1 MEITKFFIENY
12 INKFSENDYIGVEI
26 EMPIISLNSP
36 YIVNSKVIEG
46 LFSTFLDN
54 EEFKIENYDNEKNII
69 SIKNIKTNDT
79 VSLEY
84 SFNIIEL
91 SLGKE
96 LLIDRL
102 KEKFDFYYN
111 FIEQYLEKYEYEIYC
126 GGINPN
132 YHYIDKTCLN
142 QDRYKVIE
150 RLLTNSSNSD
160 LYNQFC
166 SYCCS
171 IQTHINTSKN
181 NIVNLINMLSK
192 VENNKM
198 EIFSNSYM
206 KETNLKNSRKYLWE
220 NSNFGPS
227 NVGTNPNYNNLE
239 DLLNDY
245 SKRNLFF
252 VERNNKFLLLNAKQ
266 PLNKYLDKK
275 RVKATDEYGKTCYV
289 VPSYSDFDNFRSY
302 RSVEL
307 TKYGTLEIRS
317 DCTQS
322 KENIFKLIA
331 FNVGIC
337 KNHLKILKYLDMN
350 KKITNERLIEFCIK
364 GLKMRNFGEEKY
376 MEVSNDQEKN
386 RHLDV

>member
-1 MEITKFFIENY
+1 MEIKQYFIENY

-26 EMPIISLNSP
+26 EMPIINLNSP

-84 SFNIIEL
+84 SFNTIEL

-111 FIEQYLEKYEYEIYC
+111 FIKQYLEKYEYEIYC

-171 IQTHINTSKN
+171 IQTHINTSKD

-220 NSNFGPS
+220 NSNFGPL
-227 NVGTNPNYNNLE
+227 NIGTNPNYNNLE

-252 VERNNKFLLLNAKQ
+252 VERNNKYLLLNAKQ

-289 VPSYSDFDNFRSY
+289 VPSYSDLDNFRSY

-331 FNVGIC
+331 FNVGVC
-337 KNHLKILKYLDMN
+337 KNHLEILKYLDMN
-350 KKITNERLIEFCIK
+350 KKITNERLVEFCIN

-376 MEVSNDQEKN
+376 VEVSND
-386 RHLDV
+386 

>member
-1 MEITKFFIENY
+1 MEIKRYFIEKY
-12 INKFSENDYIGVEI
+12 IDKFSKNDYIGVEI
-26 EMPIISLNSP
+26 EMPIINPSHP
-36 YIVNSKVIEG
+36 YVVDSKIIEE
-46 LFSTFLDN
+46 LFLTFLSN
-54 EEFKIENYDNEKNII
+54 EDFKIENYDNEKNII

-79 VSLEY
+79 ISLEY
-84 SFNIIEL
+84 SFNTIEL
-91 SLGKE
+91 SLEKE
-96 LLIDRL
+96 LLIDKL

-111 FIEQYLEKYEYEIYC
+111 TIKKFLNKYGYEIYC

-150 RLLTNSSNSD
+150 RLLANSSNSD

-181 NIVNLINMLSK
+181 DIVNLINMLSK

-198 EIFSNSYM
+198 EMFSNSYM
-206 KETNLKNSRKYLWE
+206 EETNLKNSRKYLWE
-220 NSNFGPS
+220 NSNFGPL
-227 NVGTNPNYNNLE
+227 NIGINPNYNNLE

-252 VERNNKFLLLNAKQ
+252 VERNNKYLLLSVKQ

-275 RVKATDEYGKTCYV
+275 RVRAIDETGKTCYI
-289 VPSYSDFDNFRSY
+289 VPSYSDLDNFRSY

-307 TKYGTLEIRS
+307 TKYGTVEIRS

-337 KNHLKILKYLDMN
+337 KNHLEILEYLGVN
-350 KKITNERLIEFCIK
+350 KKITNEKLIEFCIK
-364 GLKMRNFGEEKY
+364 GLKIRNFGEEKY
-376 MEVSNDQEKN
+376 MEVSND
-386 RHLDV
+386 

>member
-1 MEITKFFIENY
+1 MEIKQYFIENY

-26 EMPIISLNSP
+26 EMPIINLNFP

-84 SFNIIEL
+84 SFNTIEL

-111 FIEQYLEKYEYEIYC
+111 FIKQYLEKYEYEIYC

-171 IQTHINTSKN
+171 IQTHINTSKD
-181 NIVNLINMLSK
+181 NIVNLINMLLK

-220 NSNFGPS
+220 NSNFGPL
-227 NVGTNPNYNNLE
+227 NIGTNPNYNNLD

-252 VERNNKFLLLNAKQ
+252 VERNNKYLLLNAKQ

-289 VPSYSDFDNFRSY
+289 VPSYSDLDNFRSY

-322 KENIFKLIA
+322 KENILKLIA
-331 FNVGIC
+331 FNVGVC
-337 KNHLKILKYLDMN
+337 KNHLEILKYLDMN
-350 KKITNERLIEFCIK
+350 KKITNERLVEFCIK

-376 MEVSNDQEKN
+376 MEVSND
-386 RHLDV
+386 

>member
-1 MEITKFFIENY
+1 MELKQYFIENY

-26 EMPIISLNSP
+26 EMPIINLNFP
-36 YIVNSKVIEG
+36 YIVNSKVIEE
-46 LFSTFLDN
+46 LFLAFLNN
-54 EEFKIENYDNEKNII
+54 EDFKIENYDNEKNII
-69 SIKNIKTNDT
+69 SIKNIETNDT
-79 VSLEY
+79 LSLEY
-84 SFNIIEL
+84 SFNTIEL

-111 FIEQYLEKYEYEIYC
+111 FIKQYLKKYEYKIYC

-150 RLLTNSSNSD
+150 RLLINTSNSD

-171 IQTHINTSKN
+171 IQTHINASKDD
-181 NIVNLINMLSK
+181 IVNLINMLSK
-192 VENNKM
+192 IENNKKEM
-198 EIFSNSYM
+198 FSNSYM
-206 KETNLKNSRKYLWE
+206 KETGLKNSRKYLWE
-220 NSNFGPS
+220 SSNFGLL
-227 NVGTNPNYNNLE
+227 NTGTNPNYSNLE
-239 DLLNDY
+239 DLIDDY

-252 VERNNKFLLLNAKQ
+252 VERNNKYLLFNVKQ
-266 PLNKYLDKK
+266 PLNKYFGKK
-275 RVKATDEYGKTCYV
+275 NVQATDENGKVYYV
-289 VPSYSDFDNFRSY
+289 VPLYSDLDNFRSY

-322 KENIFKLIA
+322 KENMFKLIA

-337 KNHLKILKYLDMN
+337 KNYLEILEYLNTN
-350 KKITNERLIEFCIK
+350 KNITNEKLIEFCIK

-376 MEVSNDQEKN
+376 MEVNND
-386 RHLDV
+386 

>member
-1 MEITKFFIENY
+1 MEIKQYFIENY

-26 EMPIISLNSP
+26 EMSIINLNFP

-84 SFNIIEL
+84 SFNTIEL

-111 FIEQYLEKYEYEIYC
+111 FIKQYLEKYEYEIYC

-171 IQTHINTSKN
+171 IQTHINTSKD
-181 NIVNLINMLSK
+181 NIVNLINMLLK

-220 NSNFGPS
+220 NSNFGPL
-227 NVGTNPNYNNLE
+227 NIGTNPNYNNLD

-252 VERNNKFLLLNAKQ
+252 VERNNKYLLLNAKQ

-289 VPSYSDFDNFRSY
+289 VPSYSDLDNFRSY

-331 FNVGIC
+331 FNVGVC
-337 KNHLKILKYLDMN
+337 KNHLEILKYLDMN
-350 KKITNERLIEFCIK
+350 KKITNERLVEFCIK

-376 MEVSNDQEKN
+376 MEVSND
-386 RHLDV
+386 

>member
-1 MEITKFFIENY
+1 MEIKQYFIENY
-12 INKFSENDYIGVEI
+12 INKFSENDYIGAEI
-26 EMPIISLNSP
+26 EMPIINLNSP

-84 SFNIIEL
+84 SFNTIEL

-102 KEKFDFYYN
+102 KEKFGFYYN
-111 FIEQYLEKYEYEIYC
+111 FIKQYLKKYEYEIYC

-142 QDRYKVIE
+142 QDRYKVVE
-150 RLLTNSSNSD
+150 RLLTNSSNGD

-220 NSNFGPS
+220 NSNFGPL
-227 NVGTNPNYNNLE
+227 NIGTNPNYNNLE

-252 VERNNKFLLLNAKQ
+252 VERNNKYLLLNAKQ
-266 PLNKYLDKK
+266 PLNKYHDKK

-289 VPSYSDFDNFRSY
+289 VPSYSDLDNFRSY

-337 KNHLKILKYLDMN
+337 KNHLEILKYLDMN

-376 MEVSNDQEKN
+376 MEVSND
-386 RHLDV
+386 

>member
-1 MEITKFFIENY
+1 MEIKQYFIENY

-26 EMPIISLNSP
+26 EMPIINLNSP

-84 SFNIIEL
+84 SFNTIEL

-111 FIEQYLEKYEYEIYC
+111 IIKQYLEKYGYEIYC

-171 IQTHINTSKN
+171 IQTHINTSKD

-220 NSNFGPS
+220 NSNFGPL
-227 NVGTNPNYNNLE
+227 NIGTNSNYNNLE

-252 VERNNKFLLLNAKQ
+252 VERNNKYLLLNAKQ

-275 RVKATDEYGKTCYV
+275 RVKATDEYGKTSYV
-289 VPSYSDFDNFRSY
+289 VPSYSDLDNFRSY

-337 KNHLKILKYLDMN
+337 KNHLEILKYLDMN

-376 MEVSNDQEKN
+376 MEVSND
-386 RHLDV
+386 

>member
-1 MEITKFFIENY
+1 MEIKQYFIENY

-26 EMPIISLNSP
+26 EMPIINLNSP

-84 SFNIIEL
+84 SFNTIEL

-111 FIEQYLEKYEYEIYC
+111 FIKQYLKKYEYEIYC

-171 IQTHINTSKN
+171 IQTHINTSKD

-220 NSNFGPS
+220 NSNFGPL
-227 NVGTNPNYNNLE
+227 NIGTNPNYNNLE

-252 VERNNKFLLLNAKQ
+252 VERNNKYLLLNAKQ
-266 PLNKYLDKK
+266 PLNKYFDKK
-275 RVKATDEYGKTCYV
+275 RVKATDEYGKTYYV
-289 VPSYSDFDNFRSY
+289 VPSYSDLDNFRSY

-331 FNVGIC
+331 FNVGVC
-337 KNHLKILKYLDMN
+337 KNHLEILKYLDMN
-350 KKITNERLIEFCIK
+350 KKITNDRLVEFCIK

-376 MEVSNDQEKN
+376 MEVSND
-386 RHLDV
+386 

>member
-1 MEITKFFIENY
+1 
-12 INKFSENDYIGVEI
+12 
-26 EMPIISLNSP
+26 MPIINLKSP

-84 SFNIIEL
+84 SFNTIEL

-111 FIEQYLEKYEYEIYC
+111 FIKQYLEKYEYEIYC

-220 NSNFGPS
+220 NSNFGPL
-227 NVGTNPNYNNLE
+227 NIGTNPNYNNLE

-252 VERNNKFLLLNAKQ
+252 VERNNKYLLLNAKQ

-275 RVKATDEYGKTCYV
+275 RVKATDEYGKTRYV
-289 VPSYSDFDNFRSY
+289 VPSYSDLDNFRSY

-337 KNHLKILKYLDMN
+337 KNHLEILKYLDMN

-376 MEVSNDQEKN
+376 MEVSND
-386 RHLDV
+386 

>member
-1 MEITKFFIENY
+1 MEIKQYFIENY
-12 INKFSENDYIGVEI
+12 INKFIENDYIGVEI
-26 EMPIISLNSP
+26 EMSIINLNSP

-84 SFNIIEL
+84 SFNTIEL

-111 FIEQYLEKYEYEIYC
+111 FIKQYLEKFEYEIYC

-150 RLLTNSSNSD
+150 RLLTNNSNSD

-220 NSNFGPS
+220 NSNFGPL
-227 NVGTNPNYNNLE
+227 NIGTNPNYNNLE

-252 VERNNKFLLLNAKQ
+252 VERNNKYLLLNTKQ

-275 RVKATDEYGKTCYV
+275 RVKAIDEYGKTCYV
-289 VPSYSDFDNFRSY
+289 VPSYSDLDNFRSY

-337 KNHLKILKYLDMN
+337 KNHLEISKYLDMN

-364 GLKMRNFGEEKY
+364 GLKLRNFGEEKY
-376 MEVSNDQEKN
+376 MEASND
-386 RHLDV
+386 

>member
-1 MEITKFFIENY
+1 MDIKQYFIENY
-12 INKFSENDYIGVEI
+12 INKFSENDYIGIEI
-26 EMPIISLNSP
+26 EMPIINLSYP
-36 YIVNSKVIEG
+36 YVVNGKVIEG
-46 LFSTFLDN
+46 LFLTFLDN
-54 EEFKIENYDNEKNII
+54 KEFKIENCDNEKNII
-69 SIKNIKTNDT
+69 SIKNTKTNDT
-79 VSLEY
+79 ISLEY
-84 SFNIIEL
+84 SLNTIEL

-111 FIEQYLEKYEYEIYC
+111 IIKRYLQKYRYEIYC

-150 RLLTNSSNSD
+150 RLLTNNSNSD

-220 NSNFGPS
+220 NSNFGPL
-227 NVGTNPNYNNLE
+227 NIGTNPNYNNLE

-252 VERNNKFLLLNAKQ
+252 VERNNKYLLLNVKQ

-275 RVKATDEYGKTCYV
+275 KVKATDGYGKAHYV
-289 VPSYSDFDNFRSY
+289 VPSYSDLDNFRSY

-322 KENIFKLIA
+322 KGNIFRLIA

-337 KNHLKILKYLDMN
+337 KNYLEILKYLDMN

-364 GLKMRNFGEEKY
+364 GLKLRNFGEEKY
-376 MEVSNDQEKN
+376 MEAGND
-386 RHLDV
+386 